1 MPLALVTGANR
12 GLGLE
17 TARRLGAQGWSLL
30 LAIRTEAEGRAAT
43 TTLAKEGVDARAL
56 TIDLSDGPAIDRF
69 AARIASEGPVPGSP
83 PPRGAG
89 LGTAPIRAVARSPTA
104 SRRPGSTR
112 TPACSRPSSPRG
124 ASA

>member
-43 TTLAKEGVDARAL
+43 TTLAKEGVDARQ
-56 TIDLSDGPAIDRF
+56 
-69 AARIASEGPVPGSP
+69 IATGFGNVPSGSS
-83 PPRGAG
+83 RCSG
-89 LGTAPIRAVARSPTA
+89 GTPT
-104 SRRPGSTR
+104 
-112 TPACSRPSSPRG
+112 
-124 ASA
+124 